1 MGLFQFANSM
11 GYISKLGQDLIKKS
25 GIELIQDLWMICG
38 GVVAFLHSD
47 ITELM
52 EKGLKSLKQYTS

>member
-38 GVVAFLHSD
+38 GVVAFAFRHHGVD
-47 ITELM
+47 G
-52 EKGLKSLKQYTS
+52 KGAEVLKAVH